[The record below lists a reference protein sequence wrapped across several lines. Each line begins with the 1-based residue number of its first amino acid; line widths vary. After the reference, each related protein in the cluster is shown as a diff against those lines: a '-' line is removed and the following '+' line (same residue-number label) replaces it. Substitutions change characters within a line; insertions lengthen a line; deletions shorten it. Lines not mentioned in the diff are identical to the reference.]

1 MRAIRV
7 SAPAPWSVHELR
19 LFDGGREIAR
29 SPQWR
34 LRAWPDTQD
43 VQLAFDNNPVTMWT
57 GERLEV
63 DFGSRVTFD
72 SVVLESPPTQS
83 GVDLEMEILDESEAW
98 QLNPDLPERTDVL
111 RPPGLRSLATRELRA
126 RGIAYLA
133 ADGSTPLGRDL
144 FEKPRLWGIEEIA
157 SEGSLRLYR
166 LLPRSYR

>member
-1 MRAIRV
+1 VRAIRV

-34 LRAWPDTQD
+34 LRARPDTQD
-43 VQLAFDNNPVTMWT
+43 VQLAFDNNPVTLWT
-57 GERLEV
+57 GEYIEAN
-63 DFGSRVTFD
+63 FGSPVTID
-72 SVVLESPPTQS
+72 SVLLESPPTQV
-83 GVDLEMEILDESEAW
+83 GVNLLVEILDESGAW
-98 QLNPDLPERTDVL
+98 LPIPDLPEQTDVL

-126 RGIAYLA
+126 RGIGYVA

-144 FEKPRLWGIEEIA
+144 FEKRQLWGIEEIA
-157 SEGSLRLYR
+157 NEGSLHLYR